1 MHLNQFFSKT
11 KHLYPFDT
19 QIFKINLNRRGIR
32 TPLPDKKEESC
43 LKIYCYK
50 KTSHPYFFYESKKI
64 PGIFELIKP
73 EQFARINRS
82 IEGLNSLSTSFS

>member
-1 MHLNQFFSKT
+1 MYLNQFFSKT
-11 KHLYPFDT
+11 KHLYRFDT
-19 QIFKINLNRRGIR
+19 QLFQINQNRRRIR
-32 TPLPDKKEESC
+32 TPFLYKKEESS
-43 LKIYCYK
+43 L
-50 KTSHPYFFYESKKI
+50 FFAVRRKI